1 MYDPVKKGTTNKSI
15 YFLISSGLTL
25 TAADLQYTREQEA
38 PSTKVD
44 LTLLTFASSSHD
56 DNKCIY
62 VDDTNSPGLVRVDVP
77 DAALASASGVG
88 QVEFII
94 NHAAGTWR
102 ESVPLRNSLYSD
114 AGCADAVWDEAQADH
129 LTTTSMG
136 YSQYLASVQPSVAPT
151 LASISD
157 AVWDELRAGHL
168 ISGSFGQYTN
178 ANLERINAIATADGL
193 TFQTMFTNM
202 IAALQGD
209 VARSSNTYT
218 YKKQDGATTAF
229 DFTLTSIG
237 RS

>member
-1 MYDPVKKGTTNKSI
+1 MYDPIKKGSTSKSI
-15 YFLISSGLTL
+15 YMLISSGLTL
-25 TAADLQYTREQEA
+25 TDADLQYTRYREA
-38 PSTKVD
+38 PSAKVD
-44 LTLLTFASSSHD
+44 LALLTFASSAFD
-56 DNKCIY
+56 AGKCIY
-62 VDDTNSPGLVRVDVP
+62 ADDTNSPGLLRVDIA
-77 DAALASASGVG
+77 DAAFVSASGVDS
-88 QVEFII
+88 VEVVV
-94 NHAAGTWR
+94 NHSAGTWR
-102 ESVPLRNSLYSD
+102 ESIPLRNSLYSD
-114 AGCADAVWDEAQADH
+114 AGVADAVWDEPLADH

-136 YSQYLASVQPSVAPT
+136 YSMYLASVQPSVAPT

-168 ISGSFGQYTN
+168 ISGSFGEYTN

-229 DFTLTSIG
+229 EFTLTSIG